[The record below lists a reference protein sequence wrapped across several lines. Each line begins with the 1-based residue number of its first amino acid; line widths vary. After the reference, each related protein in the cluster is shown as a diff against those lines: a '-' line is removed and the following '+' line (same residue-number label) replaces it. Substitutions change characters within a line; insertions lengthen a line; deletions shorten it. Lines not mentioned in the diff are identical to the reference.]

1 MAERTSYSKARAN
14 FAKLCDRV
22 AENKEIVWIRR
33 RDAEDVALVSAS
45 ELTGLLETA
54 HLLRSPKNARRLL
67 TALNRAL
74 ARREGPRNIEELRRE
89 IGLDEK
95 DEKDQKKRKG

>member
-1 MAERTSYSKARAN
+1 MTERTSYSKARAN

-22 AENKEIVWIRR
+22 SENREIVWIRR

-45 ELTGLLETA
+45 ELTGLLETT
-54 HLLRSPKNARRLL
+54 HLLRSPKNAQRLL

-74 ARREGPRNIEELRRE
+74 ARTEKPRNIEELRRE
-89 IGLDEK
+89 IGLDGKGEK
-95 DEKDQKKRKG
+95 KSGKKL